1 MKIMVFCSKGVKKNS
16 GSYFYIIIIS
26 LSIASIILF
35 YIKAYISFKKN
46 IVLKIN
52 AKFTNDEEEQQNE
65 HFPNVFIIKLN
76 KAYDCLYFFVKDDYN
91 LFVVKIYLILFWFS
105 IDNTM
110 KGMFFKDKTMY
121 EIYEYNGEY
130 RFRYQIPLII
140 YPIII
145 SSLITRL
152 LEYFVIFEDKITKI
166 IKENIEEHK
175 SEITKKIN
183 KYIDSIN

>member
-1 MKIMVFCSKGVKKNS
+1 
-16 GSYFYIIIIS
+16 
-26 LSIASIILF
+26 
-35 YIKAYISFKKN
+35 
-46 IVLKIN
+46 
-52 AKFTNDEEEQQNE
+52 
-65 HFPNVFIIKLN
+65 
-76 KAYDCLYFFVKDDYN
+76 
-91 LFVVKIYLILFWFS
+91 
-105 IDNTM
+105 M

-166 IKENIEEHK
+166 IKENIEETK
-175 SEITKKIN
+175 SEVTQKLMNI
-183 KYIDSIN
+183 